1 MSARAGT
8 SASGPHSPDGSCTPW
23 WWRPIR
29 CPGGGAVVGATT
41 GAVVGGTAVA
51 PGLVAVCW
59 AVLNVAAVAPPLP
72 SRVTVTGLV
81 SPKLAQLRLVKDM
94 SIRLARKVSR
104 LLPTAGTGEGAPAS
118 SAWLAL
124 RNAVWMLT
132 MFWQ

>member
-1 MSARAGT
+1 M
-8 SASGPHSPDGSCTPW
+8 
-23 WWRPIR
+23 
-29 CPGGGAVVGATT
+29 
-41 GAVVGGTAVA
+41 A

-59 AVLNVAAVAPPLP
+59 VVLKVAAVATPLA

-81 SPKLAQLRLVKDM
+81 SPKLAQLRLVKDI

-104 LLPTAGTGEGAPAS
+104 LLPTAGTGDGAVAS

-124 RNAVWMLT
+124 RNAVWTLT